1 MFAFAGPVEQPVL
14 RDGGHIIIYY
24 DIFCWPVEQ
33 SASLSSEMEDTYN
46 YDIYHKIYCDIFCW
60 PVEQ

>member
-14 RDGGHIIIYY
+14 RDEGHIIIYY
-24 DIFCWPVEQ
+24 DIFCWPVSQ
-33 SASLSSEMEDTYN
+33 PVLRDGRHIY